1 MINQTT
7 IAILLSI
14 PALVIILISISYW
27 SEFIKEKKRESGE
40 KIKYK
45 KIYLFLVA
53 SGFFFMWISWITGIV
68 FLFLNKFY
76 TIYDSLMFLLL

>member
-14 PALVIILISISYW
+14 PALVITLISISYW

-45 KIYLFLVA
+45 KIFLLLVA
-53 SGFFFMWISWITGIV
+53 YGFFFLV
-68 FLFLNKFY
+68 LFFC
-76 TIYDSLMFLLL
+76 F